1 MVSSGK
7 FAFLAAV
14 GLAAGLLLAE
24 PAWALTAIAHPTPIG
39 FDQAR
44 LDALQPVGYRPCR
57 GHREGWHDCRND
69 RSRRYGDARRRS
81 GSYAYR
87 QRETAL
93 PYRRPFPGGP
103 YKPWEGFEP
112 CAHCPAFK

>member
-7 FAFLAAV
+7 FALLAAA

-24 PAWALTAIAHPTPIG
+24 PAWALTAMAHPTLIG

-57 GHREGWHDCRND
+57 GHREGWHGCRHD
-69 RSRRYGDARRRS
+69 RPRRYDDTRRRS
-81 GSYAYR
+81 GSYAPR
-87 QRETAL
+87 QRETA
-93 PYRRPFPGGP
+93 RRTFPGGP